1 MQIIQI
7 LLIFALFL
15 SQGLGDEVFRKRG
28 ESSAKSTQNRQDSA
42 YQKRIDSTRN
52 TTKRRIK
59 KDEAQKSDSPKITPK
74 NTSDS
79 QIKARDSKDLKIDS
93 QPKAIN
99 QFPKNQKTTQDS
111 KDSQSPKTA
120 NQSTKKPTQSKSIK
134 IKRLTDKKKQLGYR
148 NVTIKK
154 IKKQQKVG
162 IDFFVGLQFGIDIV
176 STQEL
181 SENAN
186 GDKTTKSK
194 MSGSASFGLKGG
206 IISEDEWVGGRFY
219 AELSYLKIP
228 KFDMLNIGVNLD
240 LLVKYYETPSWKIG
254 GFIGAGGGMN
264 SAFVADKSLDSA
276 GTKSLISV
284 GWVNIGLVRFIY
296 GNHGAELNAK
306 IVYVTPT
313 IYGLKD
319 KNTGITTSYKGSS
332 STVMLSYI
340 YQF

>member
-1 MQIIQI
+1 MRIIRI

-15 SQGLGDEVFRKRG
+15 SQGLGDEVFRKKG
-28 ESSAKSTQNRQDSA
+28 ESSAKTT
-42 YQKRIDSTRN
+42 TR
-52 TTKRRIK
+52 TTKTTNQSAKSSDFK
-59 KDEAQKSDSPKITPK
+59 KHRDLAKDSNKKSNTQKSNSQKTTAPKITPNLEAQTK
-74 NTSDS
+74 HNT
-79 QIKARDSKDLKIDS
+79 
-93 QPKAIN
+93 
-99 QFPKNQKTTQDS
+99 QKTTKSTNQNTQKS
-111 KDSQSPKTA
+111 EQSPKSIKKV
-120 NQSTKKPTQSKSIK
+120 NKVKKITKKKP
-134 IKRLTDKKKQLGYR
+134 LGYR

-176 STQEL
+176 SMQEL

-206 IISEDEWVGGRFY
+206 ILSEDEWVGGRFY

-313 IYGLKD
+313 IYSLKD

-332 STVMLSYI
+332 STVMLSYT

>member
-1 MQIIQI
+1 MRIIRI

-15 SQGLGDEVFRKRG
+15 SQGLGDEVFRKKG
-28 ESSAKSTQNRQDSA
+28 ESSAKT
-42 YQKRIDSTRN
+42 
-52 TTKRRIK
+52 TTKTTNQSAKSSDFK
-59 KDEAQKSDSPKITPK
+59 KHRDLAKDSNKKSNTQKSNSQKTTAPKITPNLEAQTK
-74 NTSDS
+74 HNT
-79 QIKARDSKDLKIDS
+79 
-93 QPKAIN
+93 
-99 QFPKNQKTTQDS
+99 QKTTKSTNQNTQKS
-111 KDSQSPKTA
+111 EQSPKSIKKV
-120 NQSTKKPTQSKSIK
+120 NKVKKITKKKP
-134 IKRLTDKKKQLGYR
+134 LGYR
-148 NVTIKK
+148 NVAIKK

-162 IDFFVGLQFGIDIV
+162 VDFFIGLQFGIDIV
-176 STQEL
+176 SMQEL

-206 IISEDEWVGGRFY
+206 ILSEDEWVGGRFY

-313 IYGLKD
+313 IYSLKD

-332 STVMLSYI
+332 STVMLSYT

>member
-1 MQIIQI
+1 MRIIRI

-15 SQGLGDEVFRKRG
+15 SQGLGDEVFRKKG
-28 ESSAKSTQNRQDSA
+28 ESSAKT
-42 YQKRIDSTRN
+42 
-52 TTKRRIK
+52 TTKTTKTTNQSAKSSDFK
-59 KDEAQKSDSPKITPK
+59 KHRDLAKDSNKKSNTQKSNSQKTTAPKITPNLEAQTK
-74 NTSDS
+74 HNT
-79 QIKARDSKDLKIDS
+79 
-93 QPKAIN
+93 
-99 QFPKNQKTTQDS
+99 QKTTKSTNQNTQKS
-111 KDSQSPKTA
+111 EQSPKSIKKV
-120 NQSTKKPTQSKSIK
+120 NKVKKITKKKP
-134 IKRLTDKKKQLGYR
+134 LGYR
-148 NVTIKK
+148 NVAIKK

-162 IDFFVGLQFGIDIV
+162 VDFFIGLQFGVDIVSMQDITQIDIV
-176 STQEL
+176 
-181 SENAN
+181 AN
-186 GDKTTKSK
+186 TKHSITT
-194 MSGSASFGLKGG
+194 SASFGLKGG
-206 IISEDEWVGGRFY
+206 ILSEDEWVGGRFY

-264 SAFVADKSLDSA
+264 SAFIADKSLDSA

-284 GWVNIGLVRFIY
+284 GWVNIGLMRFIY

-313 IYGLKD
+313 IYSLKD

-332 STVMLSYI
+332 STVMLSYT

>member
-1 MQIIQI
+1 MRIIRI

-15 SQGLGDEVFRKRG
+15 SQGLGDEVFRKKG
-28 ESSAKSTQNRQDSA
+28 ESSAKIT
-42 YQKRIDSTRN
+42 TR
-52 TTKRRIK
+52 TTKTTNQSAKSSDFK
-59 KDEAQKSDSPKITPK
+59 KHRDLAKDSNKKSNTQKSNSQKTTAPKITPNLEAQTK
-74 NTSDS
+74 HNT
-79 QIKARDSKDLKIDS
+79 
-93 QPKAIN
+93 
-99 QFPKNQKTTQDS
+99 QKTTKSTNQNTQKS
-111 KDSQSPKTA
+111 EQSPKSIKKV
-120 NQSTKKPTQSKSIK
+120 NKVKKITKKKP
-134 IKRLTDKKKQLGYR
+134 LGYR

-162 IDFFVGLQFGIDIV
+162 IDFFVGLQFGVDIVSMQDITQIDIV
-176 STQEL
+176 
-181 SENAN
+181 AN
-186 GDKTTKSK
+186 TKHSITT
-194 MSGSASFGLKGG
+194 SASFGLKGG
-206 IISEDEWVGGRFY
+206 ILSEDEWVGGRFY

-313 IYGLKD
+313 IYSLKD
-319 KNTGITTSYKGSS
+319 KNTGITTSYKASS
-332 STVMLSYI
+332 STVMLSYT

>member
-1 MQIIQI
+1 MRIIRI

-15 SQGLGDEVFRKRG
+15 SQGLGDEVFRKKG
-28 ESSAKSTQNRQDSA
+28 ESSAKT
-42 YQKRIDSTRN
+42 
-52 TTKRRIK
+52 TTKTTKTTNQSAKSSDFK
-59 KDEAQKSDSPKITPK
+59 KHRDLAKDSNKKSNTQKSNSQKTTAPKITPNLEVQTK
-74 NTSDS
+74 HNT
-79 QIKARDSKDLKIDS
+79 
-93 QPKAIN
+93 
-99 QFPKNQKTTQDS
+99 QKTTKSTNQNTQKS
-111 KDSQSPKTA
+111 EQSPKSIKKV
-120 NQSTKKPTQSKSIK
+120 NKVKKITKKKP
-134 IKRLTDKKKQLGYR
+134 LGYR

-162 IDFFVGLQFGIDIV
+162 VDFFIGLQFGIDIV
-176 STQEL
+176 SMQDITQIDIV
-181 SENAN
+181 AN
-186 GDKTTKSK
+186 TKHSITT
-194 MSGSASFGLKGG
+194 SASFGLKGG
-206 IISEDEWVGGRFY
+206 ILSEDEWVGGRFY

-284 GWVNIGLVRFIY
+284 GWVNIGLMRFIY

-313 IYGLKD
+313 IYSLKD

-332 STVMLSYI
+332 STVMLSYT